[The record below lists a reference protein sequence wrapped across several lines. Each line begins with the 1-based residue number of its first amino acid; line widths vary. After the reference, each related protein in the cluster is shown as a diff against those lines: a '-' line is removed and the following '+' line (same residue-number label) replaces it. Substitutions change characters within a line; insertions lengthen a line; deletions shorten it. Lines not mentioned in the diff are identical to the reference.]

1 MKFMRRPDLDAQ
13 SRIQIVMQAW
23 LNQGV
28 YGKMTQLAQSYQIS
42 RTFLYQLLF
51 VANLHLE
58 MLFSDDKLR
67 VYHEQRYVDQL
78 IVLLRLEGKCSIPS
92 LSAILKALQYQ
103 PNSVGYLSEWL
114 HRCGRCLPSTLSTGS
129 KTVVFYL
136 SDEIFAIH
144 RPILPPLA
152 RAAPAAAAARH
163 QPPGLA
169 VPCGA
174 GLLPAGLAGRWRT
187 GVAWAGCWET
197 PAGGRQ
203 DRGAGRGGAGGGKG
217 RLNLGF
223 FAYRPENHH
232 SRIHG

>member
-1 MKFMRRPDLDAQ
+1 
-13 SRIQIVMQAW
+13 
-23 LNQGV
+23 
-28 YGKMTQLAQSYQIS
+28 
-42 RTFLYQLLF
+42 
-51 VANLHLE
+51 
-58 MLFSDDKLR
+58 
-67 VYHEQRYVDQL
+67 
-78 IVLLRLEGKCSIPS
+78 
-92 LSAILKALQYQ
+92 
-103 PNSVGYLSEWL
+103 
-114 HRCGRCLPSTLSTGS
+114 
-129 KTVVFYL
+129 
-136 SDEIFAIH
+136 
-144 RPILPPLA
+144 
-152 RAAPAAAAARH
+152 
-163 QPPGLA
+163 